1 MRPPHDHSWRDLS
14 AVSVHLQSQP
24 LPNPVA
30 AAVSNAALPAPLLEL
45 ATLGVLVVEMAAPF
59 LFLAPAPGVRR
70 VAFALNARPP
80 VKRFHRSR
88 PGPRLDA
95 PQHVQ
100 AHVAWVPHRLLTR
113 RRHLAV

>member
-1 MRPPHDHSWRDLS
+1 M
-14 AVSVHLQSQP
+14 SVHLQSQP
-24 LPNPVA
+24 LPNPLA
-30 AAVSNAALPAPLLEL
+30 AAAFSALPPAITDSV
-45 ATLGVLVVEMAAPF
+45 TLGVLVVEMAAPF